1 MPPTR
6 RLAAKQSQNQ
16 QQPAAVSDTAPAP
29 APPPA
34 PAPSSSSSS
43 TLTPSSSALST
54 LLSLPVRALRDPV
67 GTTKSLLFDR
77 SHFWP
82 LAFLLT
88 AFNLVLGTA
97 IILRVPYTKIDWPA
111 YMQQVDMFLAGERDY
126 SKIEGET
133 GPLVYPALHLY
144 IYTALHQLLP
154 VPRERAA
161 QWIWLAVEQATLLLA
176 AAVYYL
182 AGRDR
187 HIPQWL
193 LFPLVLSKRSHSI
206 YLLRLFNDPLA
217 MLPLYAAVVALQLE
231 YWKIGS
237 FLFSLALG
245 VKMNILLFLPG
256 LLVVLFQS
264 RGAVGTL
271 DSLIIIGFVQLGLG
285 GYSFFETPAQLRVYF
300 ASAFD
305 FSRSFLYQWTVNWR
319 FVPEHIFL
327 SRAFGRALLGCHAA
341 LLILFGL
348 YRWCPVPG
356 GTRAVLTNG
365 LHTLRGMF
373 KPAVPPG
380 QLSSSHL
387 PLVLFSSNL
396 IGMACARSLHY
407 QFHTWYFHQL
417 PFLLYFGGGWG
428 QWGLILG
435 IPAMLEKAWDT
446 YPATPRSSALMFIA
460 HAAMIAGLWVMGP
473 RPPPRARIE

>member
-1 MPPTR
+1 MPPKRKT
-6 RLAAKQSQNQ
+6 AAKQSPKQV
-16 QQPAAVSDTAPAP
+16 ATPAP
-29 APPPA
+29 VMANVAEAPKPPTL
-34 PAPSSSSSS
+34 PPS
-43 TLTPSSSALST
+43 PSQTTIST
-54 LLSLPVRALRDPV
+54 LLSLPLRTLQDPV
-67 GTTKSLLFDR
+67 GTAQSLLFDR

-82 LAFLLT
+82 LAVLLT
-88 AFNLVLGTA
+88 AFNLVLGVA

-111 YMQQVDMFLAGERDY
+111 YMQQVDMFLSGERDY

-161 QWIWLAVEQATLLLA
+161 QYIWLAVEQGTLVLTAT
-176 AAVYYL
+176 VYYL

-193 LFPLVLSKRSHSI
+193 LIPLVLSKRSHSI

-217 MLPLYAAVVALQLE
+217 MILLYAAVVGLQLE

-245 VKMNILLFLPG
+245 IKMNILLFLPG
-256 LLVVLFQS
+256 LLVVLFQF

-271 DSLIIIGFVQLGLG
+271 DSLVIISLVQLALAGF
-285 GYSFFETPAQLRVYF
+285 SFFETPAQLRIYF
-300 ASAFD
+300 AAAFD

-319 FVPEHIFL
+319 FVPESIFL
-327 SRAFGRALLGCHAA
+327 SKSFGSLLLLIHLA

-356 GTRAVLTNG
+356 GTRAVLSTG
-365 LHTLRGMF
+365 LYSPRAMF
-373 KPAVPPG
+373 QPAVLPG
-380 QLSSSHL
+380 QLASSHL

-407 QFHTWYFHQL
+407 QFQTWYFHQI
-417 PFLLYFGGGWG
+417 PFLLYLGGGWG

-446 YPATPRSSALMFIA
+446 YPATPRSSALMLAA
-460 HAAMIAGLWVMGP
+460 HVVMISGLWATGGKPSEVTD
-473 RPPPRARIE
+473 EKDE